1 MVIGSIV
8 VGVLTMINGYL
19 HPMPPGTDPS
29 NFESFRA
36 AFAGLPVTG
45 FIVLLVSYLL
55 GVFFA
60 AFAAGKIAGYSEVLH
75 GFIISLLFTFIG
87 ISFFARVPT
96 PIWVVIGALI
106 IYFAAGF
113 LGSSFAA
120 SIRKTKTA
128 EEL

>member
-8 VGVLTMINGYL
+8 VGALTVINGYL
-19 HPMPPGTDPS
+19 HPMPPGTDPA

-36 AFAGLPVTG
+36 AFSGLPVTA
-45 FIVLLVSYLL
+45 FIVLLITYLL

-60 AFAAGKIAGYSEVLH
+60 SFAAGKIAGYSEVLH

-87 ISFFARVPT
+87 ISFFARVPM

-120 SIRKTKTA
+120 SLRKTKPV